1 MLAQVAAPTGEAAK
15 AGPIALLVILL
26 LCTACY
32 FLFRSMTKHLKK
44 VRDDFPAELPPEPPV
59 EPPPAPPVE
68 PPVERPRRPS
78 TNGSANGSMNG
89 NVRRGPDPRP

>member
-1 MLAQVAAPTGEAAK
+1 MLAQLAAPTGEGAK

-44 VRDDFPAELPPEPPV
+44 VRDEFPGEPPPEPPSDLPPEAPA
-59 EPPPAPPVE
+59 EPP
-68 PPVERPRRPS
+68 RPS
-78 TNGSANGSMNG
+78 SANGSANGSRNG
-89 NVRRGPDPRP
+89 NARRGPELRP

>member
-1 MLAQVAAPTGEAAK
+1 MMLAQLAAPTGEGAK

-44 VRDDFPAELPPEPPV
+44 VRDDFPSELPPEPPPERPT
-59 EPPPAPPVE
+59 EP
-68 PPVERPRRPS
+68 PRRPS
-78 TNGSANGSMNG
+78 ADGPSNGSANGTT
-89 NVRRGPDPRP
+89 RRRPGPPP

>member
-1 MLAQVAAPTGEAAK
+1 MLAQLAAPTGEAAK

-44 VRDDFPAELPPEPPV
+44 VRDEFPGQPPV
-59 EPPPAPPVE
+59 PPDEPS
-68 PPVERPRRPS
+68 RRPS
-78 TNGSANGSMNG
+78 GNEPVNGSANGPVNG
-89 NVRRGPDPRP
+89 SVDGSTRRSPERPS

>member
-1 MLAQVAAPTGEAAK
+1 MFVQLAAPTGEGAK

-44 VRDDFPAELPPEPPV
+44 VRDEFPGEPPAEPPSDRPPEAPA
-59 EPPPAPPVE
+59 EPPQRSSA
-68 PPVERPRRPS
+68 
-78 TNGSANGSMNG
+78 NGSANGSLNG
-89 NVRRGPDPRP
+89 NARQGPEQRP

>member
-1 MLAQVAAPTGEAAK
+1 MFVQLAAPTGEGAK

-44 VRDDFPAELPPEPPV
+44 VRDEFPGEPPPEPPSDRPPEATA
-59 EPPPAPPVE
+59 EPP
-68 PPVERPRRPS
+68 RRS
-78 TNGSANGSMNG
+78 SANGSANGSLNG
-89 NVRRGPDPRP
+89 NARQGPEPRP